1 MNDKLKYVLSNLIPI
16 TFVFYITN
24 VITIDI
30 LKSENLWLNLGI
42 YVLIYIIVFGIKKG
56 LFIIWNNYVN
66 KNR

>member
-16 TFVFYITN
+16 TLVFYITN

-30 LKSENLWLNLGI
+30 FKSESLWLNLGI
-42 YVLIYIIVFGIKKG
+42 YILVYIVVFGIKKG

-66 KNR
+66 KN